1 MTETAKKSDEEFI
14 FVDGHWSLLQSYR
27 ADPML
32 APFFAALRNKRLVG
46 LRHQGRVLFPPRHF
60 AEERFATSSELV
72 PVGPGGVIRTLT
84 RIVPGGKNPAT
95 PFLVVFVQLDGA
107 DSAAAGRLRDN
118 VDIANPLELIGC
130 RCRAVF
136 KDEPKGEWS
145 DFWYELA
152 GQHAT

>member
-14 FVDGHWSLLQSYR
+14 FVDAHWSLQQSYR
-27 ADPML
+27 ADPLL

-46 LRHQGRVLFPPRHF
+46 LRSQGRVLFPPRHF
-60 AEERFATSSELV
+60 VEERFTTSSELV

-84 RIVPGGKNPAT
+84 RITPGGKNSAP

-107 DSAAAGRLRDN
+107 DSAAAGRLQGN
-118 VDIANPLELIGC
+118 ADIANPLELIGR

-152 GQHAT
+152 G

>member
-1 MTETAKKSDEEFI
+1 MTETASQPEEEFV
-14 FVDGHWSLLQSYR
+14 FVDGRWSLLQSYR

-46 LRHQGRVLFPPRHF
+46 LRHQGRVLLPPRHF
-60 AEERFATSSELV
+60 AEEGFATSSELV

-84 RIVPGGKNPAT
+84 RIAPGGKNSVP

-107 DSAAAGRLRDN
+107 DSAAAGRLQASA
-118 VDIANPLELIGC
+118 DIANPLALIGC
-130 RCRAVF
+130 RCGAVF

-152 GQHAT
+152 G